1 MSMGDRPDG
10 FETIERM
17 RAEAGNVPAVAEFLR
32 AIDRWVEDGSARPL
46 EVYLVLP
53 NTAAR
58 RHRYRRDKW
67 LTRAARHLDATG
79 PWSLA
84 HALKEK
90 LDMFASRGPWLAWR
104 DDGAPPEGASEL
116 RTALFYAMTFNDG
129 EDLSVRTLHRI
140 VRHVSTEKWRATS
153 PTVDAPEDERC
164 KLICK

>member
-1 MSMGDRPDG
+1 MGERPDG
-10 FETIERM
+10 FTSIERL
-17 RAEAGNVPAVAEFLR
+17 RAVAGHIAEVAEHLR
-32 AIDRWVEDGSARPL
+32 AIDRWVEDGNARPL
-46 EVYLVLP
+46 EAYLALP

-58 RHRYRRDKW
+58 RRRYRRDKW
-67 LTRAARHLDATG
+67 LTRAARQLDAPG

-84 HALKEK
+84 QALKEE

-116 RTALFYAMTFNDG
+116 RTALFYAMRFNGGD
-129 EDLSVRTLHRI
+129 DLSVRTLFEV
-140 VRHVSTEKWRATS
+140 VRSVSTEKLRATS